1 MFFFCLS
8 LFYQYVHLV
17 KPGNNPHIKN
27 VSIGLGQ
34 FQQLMRI
41 KLFPPPYPVQRI
53 TKRAKNLRG
62 KKDFYER
69 IQKEKRILTK
79 EQKGSWQENSASNLR
94 EESVTL
100 RKVTACR
107 LLQILHAVTSSITR
121 FFCCFCRASG
131 TYQV

>member
-1 MFFFCLS
+1 MNKVEIVKSEFKPKRTQTQIITQLYCFFFCLS

-53 TKRAKNLRG
+53 TKRAKNWRG
-62 KKDFYER
+62 KKR
-69 IQKEKRILTK
+69 IFTK
-79 EQKGSWQENSASNLR
+79 EYKKKKG
-94 EESVTL
+94 
-100 RKVTACR
+100 
-107 LLQILHAVTSSITR
+107 
-121 FFCCFCRASG
+121 F
-131 TYQV
+131 